1 MGTSLLGG
9 FIQSRSNARAQRKL
23 DRFKP
28 EQVSTKGYDELY
40 DRVNSSD
47 FDRPLYTAFQNSQR
61 GAAAQNQRIYA
72 QQGNAAL
79 AADRTAADRRAAE
92 GSLFEG
98 VMGNN
103 LNRMNMLANI
113 QGQRSQV
120 EQFNASSNNQARMN
134 ALNFRAQNAQNNPF
148 VNALTTAGGIGM
160 NYFNTMGAENMF
172 DRRRLE
178 DMKFMSN
185 MFRPSQNQQ
194 FNIGAL
200 RAQFPL
206 AAGVKAEAYTGAQLN
221 DFNFSGPRRLN
232 SNQLNFPLLNGQ
244 GM

>member
-9 FIQSRSNARAQRKL
+9 FLQSRSNSRAQKQM

-40 DRVNSSD
+40 NKVNSAD

-61 GAAAQNQRIYA
+61 GAAQQNQRIYA

-79 AADRTAADRRAAE
+79 ASDRTAADRRSAE

-103 LNRMNMLANI
+103 LNRMNMLSNI

-120 EQFNASSNNQARMN
+120 EQFNVSSNNQARMN

-148 VNALTTAGGIGM
+148 VNALSTAGGIGM
-160 NYFNTMGAENMF
+160 NYFNTMGAEKMF
-172 DRRRLE
+172 DNRRMQ
-178 DMKFMSN
+178 DMQFMSQ
-185 MFRPSQNQQ
+185 MFNPGQSMNPSNS
-194 FNIGAL
+194 
-200 RAQFPL
+200 PL
-206 AAGVKAEAYTGAQLN
+206 NANGSAKSFVGHSFK
-221 DFNFSGPRRLN
+221 FSGPL
-232 SNQLNFPLLNGQ
+232 QLRNNARGPGINWNDRMNTFGNMNG
-244 GM
+244 